1 MKHTPFLTAV
11 IVAAALGVHLLPT
24 LPPLLVFDR
33 AAIAGGEWWRLVTG
47 HWVHFT
53 AAHLAYNLVVIAVAG
68 AIVERRG
75 YGNLTTLVLLAALLV
90 GALLYLGEPEM
101 RGYGG
106 LSGIATAVVMS
117 LALHGLGDRPPW
129 RYLSL
134 IVLAALTAKLALEFA
149 LGRSILPGNS
159 STPFRTVPLSHAAGA
174 IAAVLAYLGP
184 ISRRGFKSAGGM

>member
-1 MKHTPFLTAV
+1 LAV
-11 IVAAALGVHLLPT
+11 ALGVHLLPT

-33 AAIAGGEWWRLVTG
+33 AAIAHGEWWRLVTG

-53 AAHLAYNLVVIAVAG
+53 AAHLLYNLVVLAVAG
-68 AIVERRG
+68 AIVEIRG
-75 YGNLTTLVLLAALLV
+75 YGNLAALVLLAAVLI
-90 GALLYLGEPEM
+90 GALLYLAEPGM
-101 RGYGG
+101 VRYGG

-134 IVLAALTAKLALEFA
+134 IVLAALTAKLALEFG
-149 LGRSILPGNS
+149 LGRSIVPGLS
-159 STPFRTVPLSHAAGA
+159 GMSFRTVPLSHAAGA

-184 ISRRGFKSAGGM
+184 ISRRRFKSAGGA